1 MRVWTDDRTR
11 HGLLRRISRTRL
23 SKPTRLGLGLRSRR
37 WMGSRARLQTLA
49 LAVSTGTVFPG
60 YAAPYA
66 PPAPVSPP
74 SDEAELEFLKS
85 EAARLE
91 AALKE
96 INARIKEL
104 SQEDDAE

>member
-1 MRVWTDDRTR
+1 MTGRGMGYCAGYPVPGYLNPPGWGWGYGRGGGWGRGRGFR
-11 HGLLRRISRTRL
+11 HW
-23 SKPTRLGLGLRSRR
+23 R
-37 WMGSRARLQTLA
+37 WRYPPAPF
-49 LAVSTGTVFPG
+49 FPG